1 MSFALEKTLSL
12 ILLIGIGILLQ
23 SKFRSEDQKKGIKT
37 MILSLALPA
46 MIFVALMKIEINTDL
61 LILPVLALFFNLVM
75 WYITKISLPTF
86 GIRKNSKEMRTLS
99 LLIPSLAP
107 GLTCFPFIVEYL
119 GDDLLAWAALAD
131 IGNKIF
137 VLILAYLIAM
147 SLYYKTQK
155 LESRSNKEKVKEL
168 LIAMVSEPINLVII
182 LAIILLSFGLSMD
195 SFPGFLSTSIIMIK
209 DIMTPLV
216 LLFMGIA
223 VMFKW
228 SQIRKIFS
236 ILTFRAGI
244 TFLLSG
250 VFLWLAPELTPAVSL
265 LAVVFPQSAVSFW
278 PFAHMSAVRKME
290 LDSESLRKTFD
301 LDLGINVLA
310 VSMPFS
316 TLVILGI
323 FTSGNLWII
332 PTNVLI
338 LGASL
343 VALSLSPQLI
353 KIIVANRKK
362 LVVEKEERNH
372 RNLKLEE
379 MEK

>member
-61 LILPVLALFFNLVM
+61 LILPVLALSFNLVM

-86 GIRKNSKEMRTLS
+86 GIRRNSKEMRTLS

-209 DIMTPLV
+209 DIMTPLI

-250 VFLWLAPELTPAVSL
+250 IFLWLAPELTPALSL